1 MLDSLPLFAIATFEH
16 HTPRAFLGFGDW
28 GKIDA
33 PKVNR
38 GGVHK
43 SHTVGVNLSF
53 RTDASDDADECLLIG
68 IQIAEDYFL
77 FGGELV
83 TRNDA
88 GAVAA
93 EQHCLGHFGK
103 ALALH
108 VASGQKDSELLGDA
122 GTAAE
127 VLVGH
132 DKPFSREAELKAK
145 INRKLMSRAEKLGG
159 GFHRRKGRCVSVN
172 KVTAN
177 TRRRKWRH

>member
-1 MLDSLPLFAIATFEH
+1 MLDSLVLLAIATFEH
-16 HTPRAFLGFGDW
+16 HAPRAFFGFGDRR
-28 GKIDA
+28 KIDT
-33 PKVNR
+33 PEVNR
-38 GGVHK
+38 GRVHK
-43 SHTVGVNLSF
+43 GHSVRVNLSF
-53 RTDASDDADECLLIG
+53 RTDASDDADEGLLVG

-77 FGGELV
+77 FGGKLV
-83 TRNDA
+83 TRNDT

-93 EQHCLGHFGK
+93 EKHGLGHFGK
-103 ALALH
+103 TLALH
-108 VASGQKDSELLGDA
+108 VASGQRDSEFLGDA
-122 GTAAE
+122 GAAAE